1 MEKRLV
7 LVIFLALPLTGC
19 AIFEVQGLKNK
30 VDVLEEKVA
39 FIEDRMGEEE
49 GAPYVPTA
57 EAEKPGRQEP
67 VVSMSNK
74 EVQIA
79 LSNAGYYGGP
89 IDGKLGPKSKK
100 AIKEFQADNGLKVD
114 GIAGSKTRRALIR
127 YLTK

>member
-1 MEKRLV
+1 MRKVLV

-19 AIFEVQGLKNK
+19 AIFEVQGLKDK

-39 FIEDRMGEEE
+39 SIEDQMGEK
-49 GAPYVPTA
+49 GGGITYVSTA
-57 EAEKPGRQEP
+57 EAEKPDRREP

-100 AIKEFQADNGLKVD
+100 AIREFQADNGLKVD
-114 GIAGSKTRRALIR
+114 GVAGPDHANL
-127 YLTK
+127 